1 MRTLTRHGLTATA
14 SVCVAVALFSLAA
27 YLTLDP
33 ESSRVDIRQDTTSH
47 YPLLLVHIATSVLA
61 LCLGTLQLMPALRR
75 RRRVHRTVGRIY
87 LFAGVFPGAVS
98 GFCVAVLTTYGPTA
112 QFGFGMLSV
121 LWFVTAVQGLRA
133 ARARRVAEH
142 REWMIRQYALLLAAV
157 TLRVLLP
164 LLLVLYSPQLDTVYG
179 GDQET
184 FFREVYQ
191 VVPWLCWVPNL
202 VIAEWFLRRHGAST
216 RDSSHTPLEQI
227 R

>member
-1 MRTLTRHGLTATA
+1 MA
-14 SVCVAVALFSLAA
+14 SVCAAVALFSLAA

-33 ESSRVDIRQDTTSH
+33 ESSRVDIRQDTPSH

-61 LCLGTLQLMPALRR
+61 LCLGTLQFVPALRR
-75 RRRVHRTVGRIY
+75 GQVHRTIGRIY

-133 ARARRVAEH
+133 VRAGRVAEH

-164 LLLVLYSPQLDTVYG
+164 FLIVLYSPQLDTVYG

-202 VIAEWFLRRHGAST
+202 VIAEWFLRRREATKRGPDHA
-216 RDSSHTPLEQI
+216 PLEKI